1 MLARA
6 AETIAART
14 LAPGVRAVAREKSV
28 HIAHDGLERLECQEE
43 PGHDGIA
50 LEVSDQL
57 PALDREIHDLGYED
71 FQCPVRALFRACG
84 GDRCFEPANWFF
96 HGGDDD
102 LVLGPELV
110 IDGRLG
116 HSDGVG
122 DHLKRRT
129 ADAML
134 AEKPECGLDD
144 SLLCRT
150 QGCPGWVS
158 SHG

>member
-1 MLARA
+1 M
-6 AETIAART
+6 
-14 LAPGVRAVAREKSV
+14 PGPSSF
-28 HIAHDGLERLECQEE
+28 
-43 PGHDGIA
+43 P
-50 LEVSDQL
+50 
-57 PALDREIHDLGYED
+57 P
-71 FQCPVRALFRACG
+71 ACG

-144 SLLCRT
+144 SLLRRT

-158 SHG
+158 SHGCSGHCAESIGRVALV